1 MAAGNDT
8 IHHHVMENVTKV
20 VEWMANKSSICYTET
35 IGTETSTTWCGDK
48 HVCSMKGLLLP
59 IFVEVRHALKKVKIP
74 RKRKPIKVLDILY
87 QYCRK
92 H

>member
-1 MAAGNDT
+1 MADENGT
-8 IHHHVMENVTKV
+8 IQHHVMENVTKV

-59 IFVEVRHALKKVKIP
+59 IFVEVRHALNKIKNY
-74 RKRKPIKVLDILY
+74 RQR
-87 QYCRK
+87 
-92 H
+92 